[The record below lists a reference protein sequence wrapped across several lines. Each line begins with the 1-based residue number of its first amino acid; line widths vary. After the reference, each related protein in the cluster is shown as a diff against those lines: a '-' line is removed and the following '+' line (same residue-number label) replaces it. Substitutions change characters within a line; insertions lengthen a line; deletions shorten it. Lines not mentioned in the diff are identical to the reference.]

1 VVLTVPEEGWGDL
14 IVEVVDKDGRPL
26 PGVTVRSGGFGPVGN
41 APTGETDAAGRFLV
55 KGIKAGK
62 HYIVLTDP
70 KRMLDEN
77 MRLSVPIEAGK
88 TITHRIV
95 LDAGRRV
102 RGRVTCAGQPAG
114 NVHVMAAIEAQ
125 NRYSSNHTSE
135 DGVFQLLNVPD
146 GELTI
151 RCRTY
156 TSNQTVEKS
165 FDIDGDRDD
174 IEIELPTG
182 RITGKILDR
191 HGRLLKG
198 RFIKLEQLQVY
209 GNATK
214 ASYAP
219 THHCEDGRINLPHL
233 GDGQYRLTL
242 TDEYSGSNAA
252 AVLAVSDPI
261 EIRNGKPVE
270 DFVIRER

>member
-1 VVLTVPEEGWGDL
+1 
-14 IVEVVDKDGRPL
+14 
-26 PGVTVRSGGFGPVGN
+26 
-41 APTGETDAAGRFLV
+41 
-55 KGIKAGK
+55 
-62 HYIVLTDP
+62 
-70 KRMLDEN
+70 
-77 MRLSVPIEAGK
+77 MRLSVPIAAGK
-88 TITHRIV
+88 SVTHRIV

-102 RGRVTCAGQPAG
+102 RGRVTCAGQPVN
-114 NVHVMAAIEAQ
+114 NVHVMTSVEAQ

-135 DGVFQLLNVPD
+135 DGAFQLLNVPY

-156 TSNQTVEKS
+156 TSNQTVTKS
-165 FDIDGDRDD
+165 FDIDGNRDD
-174 IEIELPTG
+174 VEIELPTG

-198 RFIKLEQLQVY
+198 RYIKLEQLQVY
-209 GNATK
+209 GDAAK

-219 THHCEDGRINLPHL
+219 THHCEDGLINLPHL

-242 TDEYSGSNAA
+242 QDEYSNSSAA

-261 EIRNGKPVE
+261 EIRHGKPVE